1 MNNQNE
7 RIAIVADWLIDFWW
21 AELVFSHL
29 LETFPEADIYTSV
42 CFMDHPMLEWRR
54 VYTSWLQKIPFL
66 NRRHKLAG
74 ILRPWAFRSFN
85 LSSYD
90 IIISSSSAEAKNA
103 GLSKRGKWAKHFC
116 YCHTP
121 IRYYWSH
128 YEEYRNMMEFGIL
141 NPLARFVFDSLIGW
155 LRKLDFEAV
164 QKVDYFIAN
173 SENTQQRIKKYYKRE
188 STVIYPGVDIE
199 KILESTKWW
208 HIING
213 ETEGDKLF
221 ETDDK
226 QWKRWAKANA
236 PQGYF
241 QCDDVTKGQFLSP
254 SEPFVSFQLWKER
267 NSFGTFSHESTEE
280 ENRKEYFI
288 SIGRC
293 IPYKKF
299 DLLVDAFNENGK
311 NLVLITNTNN
321 PLYKELKEKSKPNIT
336 WKLLIS
342 QDEKN
347 NLLAWAK
354 GFVFPPEEDFW
365 LVPIESMT
373 YGIPVI
379 AYGKWWALETVVE
392 WVTGIFFPEQTTVAL
407 NATIEKF
414 ETMEFD
420 KNAIMNH
427 AKEFDKTVFQR
438 KIIDFISSTLQ

>member
-1 MNNQNE
+1 M
-7 RIAIVADWLIDFWW
+7 
-21 AELVFSHL
+21 
-29 LETFPEADIYTSV
+29 
-42 CFMDHPMLEWRR
+42 
-54 VYTSWLQKIPFL
+54 
-66 NRRHKLAG
+66 
-74 ILRPWAFRSFN
+74 
-85 LSSYD
+85 
-90 IIISSSSAEAKNA
+90 
-103 GLSKRGKWAKHFC
+103 
-116 YCHTP
+116 
-121 IRYYWSH
+121 
-128 YEEYRNMMEFGIL
+128 
-141 NPLARFVFDSLIGW
+141 
-155 LRKLDFEAV
+155 
-164 QKVDYFIAN
+164 
-173 SENTQQRIKKYYKRE
+173 
-188 STVIYPGVDIE
+188 VIYPGVNTDISRIQSE
-199 KILESTKWW
+199 KVSSEMPRTVWGHGQSSAGIGDEPSSDTSIL
-208 HIING
+208 N
-213 ETEGDKLF
+213 
-221 ETDDK
+221 
-226 QWKRWAKANA
+226 
-236 PQGYF
+236 Y
-241 QCDDVTKGQFLSP
+241 
-254 SEPFVSFQLWKER
+254 
-267 NSFGTFSHESTEE
+267 
-280 ENRKEYFI
+280 YI
-288 SIGRC
+288 SIWRC

-392 WVTGIFFPEQTTVAL
+392 WVTGTFFPEQTTVAL

>member
-1 MNNQNE
+1 MVNLNNC
-7 RIAIVADWLIDFWW
+7 RIAIVADWLIDFGW
-21 AELVFSHL
+21 AELVISHL
-29 LETFPEADIYTSV
+29 LEAFPEADIYTSV
-42 CFMDHPMLEWRR
+42 CFMKHPMLEWRK
-54 VYTSWLQKIPFL
+54 VYTSWLQKVPFF
-66 NRRHKLAG
+66 NKYHKLAG
-74 ILRPWAFRSFN
+74 ILRPWAFRSFD
-85 LSSYD
+85 LSWYD
-90 IIISSSSAEAKNA
+90 VVITSSSAE
-103 GLSKRGKWAKHFC
+103 SKQVSMGKWLKKTKAPVIV

-128 YEEYRNMMEFGIL
+128 FEEYKNMMEFGWL
-141 NPLARFVFDSLIGW
+141 NPIAKWVLNLFIWW
-155 LRKLDFEAV
+155 LRKVDLEAV
-164 QKVDYFIAN
+164 KKVDYFIAN
-173 SENTQQRIKKYYKRE
+173 SKNTAERIQKYYERE
-188 STVIYPGVDIE
+188 SVVIYPGVNTIIDPRYVR
-199 KILESTKWW
+199 KI
-208 HIING
+208 
-213 ETEGDKLF
+213 
-221 ETDDK
+221 
-226 QWKRWAKANA
+226 R
-236 PQGYF
+236 
-241 QCDDVTKGQFLSP
+241 
-254 SEPFVSFQLWKER
+254 
-267 NSFGTFSHESTEE
+267 SFGELWDAHDEVNEEIQDGSNVSWISENESLWASKVSQWQ
-280 ENRKEYFI
+280 ENFPNISSYFI